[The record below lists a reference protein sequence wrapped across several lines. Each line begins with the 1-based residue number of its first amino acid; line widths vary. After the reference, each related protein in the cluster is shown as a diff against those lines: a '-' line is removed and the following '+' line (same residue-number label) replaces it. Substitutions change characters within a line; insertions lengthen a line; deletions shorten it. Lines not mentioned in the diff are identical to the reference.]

1 MSEFSKLCQDLD
13 LPFID
18 VFSQDWK
25 YEVPIKYRTSEWLVK
40 YLYAYLNNNYSTTQK
55 QILMN
60 LCLNICN
67 DLLSE
72 NPNQSN
78 PIFHQLLKVLYSH
91 YQQHCQLID
100 YWAATNHPLDN
111 CFALT
116 QKIRELQQTY
126 LINAKEWLALNQAE
140 QDLLTAKNNFRQCP
154 DFLVQLQIALNLS
167 SQQVV
172 ALRLIGEEKL
182 NDDQLSHLLPSII
195 AIALDSKN
203 DNCILAQDILI
214 KLKSNPYI
222 NQQIINLLNDYID
235 DHDQIIYRK
244 IVQLLAI
251 LDYPDLTNRLM
262 NCCKTSNK
270 TEIVQIYNDFA
281 KQIIKQSIPLSDNE
295 LNLIQNR
302 CDRATPGPWQSY
314 VEGRDH
320 SSGSNFIMTGSEH
333 QRGEDIELIGATNND
348 QDFIANARQ
357 DIPKLI
363 NEIKRLKK
371 FIAQNMQPKK

>member
-18 VFSQDWK
+18 TFSQDWK
-25 YEVPIKYRTSEWLVK
+25 YEVPIKYRTSEWLAK
-40 YLYAYLNNNYSTTQK
+40 YLYAYLNNNYSTVQK

-72 NPNQSN
+72 NPNQNN
-78 PIFHQLLKVLYSH
+78 PIIYQLLKVLYSH
-91 YQQHCQLID
+91 YQQHWQLIH
-100 YWAATNHPLDN
+100 YWAATNQPLDN

-126 LINAKEWLALNQAE
+126 FINAKEWFALNQAE
-140 QDLLTAKNNFRQCP
+140 QDLLTANNNFWQCP
-154 DFLVQLQIALNLS
+154 DFLMQLQIALNLS

-172 ALRLIGEEKL
+172 ALRLIGEGKL
-182 NDDQLSHLLPSII
+182 KDEQLSHLLPSII
-195 AIALDSKN
+195 AIALDNKN
-203 DNCILAQDILI
+203 DNCILAQDILL

-244 IVQLLAI
+244 MVQLLAI
-251 LDYPDLTNRLM
+251 LDFPDLTNRLM
-262 NCCKTSNK
+262 NRCKTSNK
-270 TEIVQIYNDFA
+270 TEIVQIYNDFT
-281 KQIIKQSIPLSDNE
+281 KQIINQSNRLSDDE

-302 CDRATPGPWQSY
+302 CDSATPGPWQSY

-320 SSGSNFIMTGSEH
+320 SSSSNFIMTGNEH
-333 QRGEDIELIGATNND
+333 ERGEDIELIGATNND
-348 QDFIANARQ
+348 QDFIAHARQ

-363 NEIKRLKK
+363 NEIRRLKQ